1 MSKATKA
8 TFVMLVT
15 LCVHLP
21 VSGHGS
27 AAQGKGLS
35 CGASLNWFPQTP
47 PPTNARPNADSD
59 CDFYRWAWQ
68 TFLFV
73 VQSNGGQS
81 GPPRFLEFTTPFE
94 LFEFGANRNL
104 RSIPKAHIPHDLS
117 AVVQPGSQGVLVDQ
131 GGRAVYYATHLNSV
145 FVKFIREN
153 GYTDPDRLRG
163 APATQ
168 PFPKGSLEIKS
179 SWKVVAPGEDTT
191 RFFTVK
197 TGSKIPPPLS
207 RRIADLN
214 SQGFDPIAKV
224 SELAD
229 HSCSARLPRPF
240 ANGRTPF
247 LITDPAM
254 QNYPDQPAEPMG
266 NRPDGLLVSQARH
279 QAAIHDLEDASFDL
293 DRGVGTLIENTPHVA
308 VAFRGAV
315 ARGHLRALFV
325 SGACA
330 NPR

>member
-1 MSKATKA
+1 MVRGRRRAPAAQNAALALRTSKKQSHGRYDRGSAS
-8 TFVMLVT
+8 
-15 LCVHLP
+15 
-21 VSGHGS
+21 SGHFDNFRFAKNNRS
-27 AAQGKGLS
+27 KSVWTLFQRKRLS
-35 CGASLNWFPQTP
+35 NQ
-47 PPTNARPNADSD
+47 
-59 CDFYRWAWQ
+59 
-68 TFLFV
+68 
-73 VQSNGGQS
+73 
-81 GPPRFLEFTTPFE
+81 
-94 LFEFGANRNL
+94 
-104 RSIPKAHIPHDLS
+104 
-117 AVVQPGSQGVLVDQ
+117 
-131 GGRAVYYATHLNSV
+131 
-145 FVKFIREN
+145 
-153 GYTDPDRLRG
+153 
-163 APATQ
+163 
-168 PFPKGSLEIKS
+168 
-179 SWKVVAPGEDTT
+179 
-191 RFFTVK
+191 
-197 TGSKIPPPLS
+197 TGSKIPPLS

-330 NPR
+330 NPRRKVLLRRKRRCRGPHFGQDL

>member
-197 TGSKIPPPLS
+197 TGSKITALVVGWIESWVIRCDS
-207 RRIADLN
+207 RN
-214 SQGFDPIAKV
+214 SGVAESFSQCAF
-224 SELAD
+224 SL
-229 HSCSARLPRPF
+229 
-240 ANGRTPF
+240 
-247 LITDPAM
+247 TD
-254 QNYPDQPAEPMG
+254 
-266 NRPDGLLVSQARH
+266 
-279 QAAIHDLEDASFDL
+279 
-293 DRGVGTLIENTPHVA
+293 
-308 VAFRGAV
+308 
-315 ARGHLRALFV
+315 
-325 SGACA
+325 
-330 NPR
+330 